1 MEQREFSIKYDV
13 DAKPILPGAP
23 IVLRQGEKVR
33 VISSVGG
40 YFSVQRSDG
49 QVVKVPW
56 QFAPALDM
64 DLPKPWEIIR
74 PPGEEAPAPAPA
86 PTKSEASTPLEN
98 AVWDALSTCYDP
110 EIPANIVDLGL
121 IYGVDIHPFPGG
133 GSSVTVRMTLTA
145 PGCEM
150 AEEIR
155 YDAEYKVKGLPG
167 VSDAR
172 VEVVFDPPWT
182 ADRMSEAAKLQLG
195 MF

>member
-23 IVLRQGEKVR
+23 SVLRQGEKVR

-49 QVVKVPW
+49 QVVKVTW
-56 QFAPALDM
+56 KNAPALDVEM
-64 DLPKPWEIIR
+64 PLMPQAESTVPEEPAPKPVA
-74 PPGEEAPAPAPA
+74 GTAEEKAI
-86 PTKSEASTPLEN
+86 
-98 AVWDALSTCYDP
+98 WDALETAFDP
-110 EIPANIVDLGL
+110 EIPSNIVDLGL
-121 IYGVDIHPFPGG
+121 VYGVDIKHFPGG
-133 GSSVTVRMTLTA
+133 GSSVMVTMTLTA

-150 AEEIR
+150 AEDIR
-155 YDAEYKVKGLPG
+155 MDAQQKIKALPG

-182 ADRMSEAAKLQLG
+182 PDRMSEAAKLQLG